1 MDLGTLPDTIN
12 LRTKGLSVSSGR
24 LYRGCVKDATTKL
37 SIGSIPSTYE
47 SIIYKS
53 ESRKAF
59 GSSQKRFYEKGNV
72 TSIISNSS
80 DKGTADTFH
89 H

>member
-1 MDLGTLPDTIN
+1 MDFDSSIDKIK
-12 LRTKGLSVSSGR
+12 LRTKGLSTSSGK

-53 ESRKAF
+53 ESTKAF
-59 GSSQKRFYEKGNV
+59 GSSQKRFYDRSNI
-72 TSIISNSS
+72 TSLVANSDS
-80 DKGTADTFH
+80 KSTS
-89 H
+89 